1 MIDPSEKALALAGE
15 MGADHTVKV
24 DGSKHVDTVK
34 ELTDGLGAEA
44 IIDFVGEKG
53 AIEDGIAMVRDG
65 GFYYVIGYGE
75 NINIPTIDVISRE
88 ISFIGNLV
96 GTYADLEELMTLT
109 AQGQVTPAHERPT
122 RSTRSTTRWPTST
135 AAGSRAAAS

>member
-1 MIDPSEKALALAGE
+1 AGE
-15 MGADHTVKV
+15 LGADHTVKV
-24 DGSKHVDTVK
+24 DGTQRDKIK
-34 ELTDGLGAEA
+34 ELTDGMGAEA

-53 AIEDGIAMVRDG
+53 AIEDGIDMVQDG

-96 GTYADLEELMTLT
+96 GTYTDLEQLMTLT
-109 AQGQVTPAHERPT
+109 AQGKVSLHTTTYPLEAINDAMADLDGGRLQGRGILVPA
-122 RSTRSTTRWPTST
+122 
-135 AAGSRAAAS
+135 GAAA